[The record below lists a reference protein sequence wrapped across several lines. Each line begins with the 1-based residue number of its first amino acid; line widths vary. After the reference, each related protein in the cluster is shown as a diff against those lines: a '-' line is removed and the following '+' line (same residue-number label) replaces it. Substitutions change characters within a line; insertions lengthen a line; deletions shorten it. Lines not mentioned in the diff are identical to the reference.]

1 MIWDTDEI
9 PASLGEWGIKA
20 SGQLGVSE
28 ERAIMCLACS
38 PAKKNGCESHQDFM
52 LLDSGHHLSPGIRR

>member
-28 ERAIMCLACS
+28 ERDIMCLACYQHS
-38 PAKKNGCESHQDFM
+38 GYESHQDFM
-52 LLDSGHHLSPGIRR
+52 LLDSGHHLFPGIRR